1 MSTLLTSLTLLVAC
15 GIEDKNAN
23 DLVPA
28 DVSDQL
34 RTKDAGGVNGVYDY
48 CDGAVTCD
56 LGEGD
61 CDNDTQC
68 TAPLVCGD
76 NNADQ
81 FGFHWSYEVCVPDH
95 CTNGVLDAA
104 SGETAVD
111 FGGDC
116 GSVCSGT
123 NGDQEGYCTPGCP
136 CAEGEGDCDS
146 DDECAEGLRCT
157 NDQGGSYGI
166 DPLHDVCLPTLT
178 VADLQAGDLLIT
190 EVMQDPAVV
199 GDGDG
204 EWFEVFNNSGHWVN
218 LDGLEVVDD
227 GTNNFTVAAPALELS
242 PNGHALFAKR
252 NPPAG
257 GFSHTPDYIFPNS
270 FQLANADDEIVLL
283 NAAGAEITR
292 VAWDGGPNWPDPT
305 GASMQLDPTT
315 LVYPGRGYQQANND
329 PANWCVGVVRMSG
342 GDLGTPGR
350 WNSECP

>member
-1 MSTLLTSLTLLVAC
+1 MTSLLTVLSLFAC
-15 GIEDKNAN
+15 GTEDAKNVD

-28 DVSDQL
+28 DLSEAS
-34 RTKDAGGVNGVYDY
+34 RTKDAGGVNGVWDY

-61 CDNDTQC
+61 CENDAQC

-76 NNADQ
+76 NNASQ

-104 SGETAVD
+104 DGETGID

-116 GSVCSGT
+116 GSTCTGT
-123 NGDQEGYCTPGCP
+123 NGDEEGFCTPGCP
-136 CAEGEGDCDS
+136 CDEGEGDCDT
-146 DDECAEGLRCT
+146 DDECATGLRCT
-157 NDQGGSYGI
+157 GDQGGAYG
-166 DPLHDVCLPTLT
+166 LSANLDVCRPLLT
-178 VADLQAGDLLIT
+178 AADLQPGDLLIT
-190 EVMQDPAVV
+190 EVMQDPAVT

-204 EWFEVFNNSGHWVN
+204 EFFEVFNNSGHFVN
-218 LDGLEVVDD
+218 LDGLEVRDD
-227 GTNNFTVAAPALELS
+227 GTNNFTVAAPSLELA

-252 NPPAG
+252 NPPTG
-257 GFSHTPDYIFPNS
+257 GFTRVPDYLFPNA
-270 FQLANADDEIVLL
+270 FQLANGDDEIVLETP
-283 NAAGAEITR
+283 AGVEITR

-305 GASMQLDPTT
+305 GASMQLDPAS
-315 LVYPGRGYQQANND
+315 LAYPGRGYQQDNND
-329 PANWCVGVVRMSG
+329 PANWCVSVTRMSG